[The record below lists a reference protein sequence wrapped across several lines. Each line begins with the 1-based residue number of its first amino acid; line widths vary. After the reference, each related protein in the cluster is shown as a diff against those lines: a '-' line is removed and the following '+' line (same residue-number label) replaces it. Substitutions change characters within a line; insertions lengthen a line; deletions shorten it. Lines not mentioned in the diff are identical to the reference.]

1 MGEPTLNAWKIQT
14 VGDDG
19 LGFQALLI
27 RYLHLNK
34 IGCKKRTQGTET
46 SKYLQERT
54 STETPQVVAS
64 ERGPGQWHQGIKRN
78 ALESAA
84 VVGDSPVRV
93 EHTLSLSRAGHV
105 KSCLNMGRPLS
116 KPKYSCMTDSEQVP

>member
-1 MGEPTLNAWKIQT
+1 MLRKSNPLHER
-14 VGDDG
+14 
-19 LGFQALLI
+19 LGFLSIVI

-64 ERGPGQWHQGIKRN
+64 ERGPGQWQLCLKRN
-78 ALESAA
+78 NLESLA
-84 VVGDSPVRV
+84 VAGDSPVRV
-93 EHTLSLSRAGHV
+93 
-105 KSCLNMGRPLS
+105 
-116 KPKYSCMTDSEQVP
+116 DSMIVLE